1 MNLSEIKT
9 IFQKELKSLFP
20 KTEID
25 SFFYLLTEEFIG
37 LKRIDIALNPNKKI
51 DSEIENNFNSAL
63 GKLKKEI
70 PIQYIIGETE
80 FYGLPF
86 YVDKNVLIPRPETEE
101 IVAWI
106 INEIQEKRKDD
117 KDLNILDIG
126 TGSGCIAISL
136 AKNILNS
143 KVWALDISEKA
154 LKNAKKNAKLN
165 GVTIQ
170 FLNNDILNLDEL
182 PIKFDIIVS
191 NPPYV
196 RELEKK
202 QMQDNVL
209 KHEPHLALFVKDEN
223 ALIFYSKIA
232 DIANNYLN
240 SKGKIFFEINQEF
253 GKESINLLK
262 EKGFKNI
269 ELRKDIFDVDRMI
282 MGEKN

>member
-51 DSEIENNFNSAL
+51 DSEIEKSFNSAL
-63 GKLKKEI
+63 GELKKEI

-154 LKNAKKNAKLN
+154 LKIAKKNAKLN

-282 MGEKN
+282 MGEKI